1 MIVGVGTA
9 MKQQRRVQ
17 FLSLFLILVV
27 LGVGFLI
34 LNNNINAMFQKTVK
48 DGEHARIDLA
58 EEQDKKLKLETE
70 LSIADTDA
78 YIENQARTRFGY
90 LKPGEIRF
98 IITNPEALYSNTGEA
113 PMLQVIKEGD
123 KP

>member
-1 MIVGVGTA
+1 
-9 MKQQRRVQ
+9 MKQRRRVQ
-17 FLSLFLILVV
+17 YLTLFLAVAVI
-27 LGVGFLI
+27 GIAFWI
-34 LNNNINAMFQKTVK
+34 LNNNINTTLQKTVK
-48 DGEHARIDLA
+48 DGDRARIELA
-58 EEQDKKLKLETE
+58 QEQDKTLKLETE

-98 IITNPEALYSNTGEA
+98 VITNPEALYSDSGEV
-113 PMLQVIKEGD
+113 PQLQVVQEGD